1 MDILLE
7 NRKQAPPSMD
17 LINLVLLALLAF
29 GVVGNNT
36 TVSIAV
42 AVLLL
47 CRLLHLEK
55 AFPILEQ
62 YGLQI
67 GIIIL
72 TIGVL
77 SPLASGKMKP
87 ESFLVLFTHW
97 QSLLAVVVGIAVAYL
112 AGKGTSLMSAD
123 PLIVTGLLFGTIIG
137 VTFFRGI
144 PVGPL
149 VAAGILAFILQFFP
163 K

>member
-1 MDILLE
+1 
-7 NRKQAPPSMD
+7 MD

-87 ESFLVLFTHW
+87 ESFLALFTHW